1 MKKEDA
7 IRKQLKELYRLLY
20 LGVALLLLYV
30 GIFIYQGIMNPS
42 FLHANSSNSAIA
54 TIPVEKNR
62 DSIENGIHLR
72 TGLINAEGLMTV
84 VNNCTNCHSSK
95 LITQNKMSA
104 ERWNETIK
112 WMQETQNLW
121 ELGSNQDVIVTYL
134 VTNYPPTKK
143 GRRMVLQNI
152 DWYELED

>member
-7 IRKQLKELYRLLY
+7 IKKQLKNLYRLLY
-20 LGVALLLLYV
+20 FCIIFLLVYV
-30 GIFIYQGIMNPS
+30 SIFIYQGIMNPS
-42 FLHANSSNSAIA
+42 FLNTHSPVIA
-54 TIPVEKNR
+54 TVEENR

-72 TGLINAEGLMTV
+72 TGLIDAEGLMVV
-84 VNNCTNCHSSK
+84 VNNCTTCHSAK
-95 LITQNKMSA
+95 LVTQNRMSA
-104 ERWNETIK
+104 ERWNETIV

-121 ELGSNQDVIVTYL
+121 ELGTNQDVIVNYL
-134 VTNYPPTKK
+134 VTNYPPPKT